1 MSQNTSKP
9 YSFRLNVVLL
19 LLITVNII
27 NTLFPKGMGYNAE
40 DYVGF
45 GYQLSKYINAATI
58 IVMLPSLFQ
67 RIKVFTNMRYM
78 VIMIIVYMMI
88 AYGWGISYNFSAM
101 SRSLMVCLSFI
112 FFEETI
118 EKYKLNSYLLYGY
131 LISFMVNIS
140 YLVITQD
147 RLGMAMDNEGHI
159 GGGQGLANSLIY
171 LFPLIFLVF
180 KDKLSAYL
188 FIFCGIVIFVSMRRT
203 AILTYLLCIPF
214 VSKRISNQISKKA
227 VFVFLILFAAI
238 AFYIVKNYGFVIED
252 RFSDMFEA
260 NDSGYYGSGRTGWWE
275 VLVVKF
281 LENPQ
286 NWLFG
291 FGLGSVAKT
300 MADAGFPFGSAH
312 NDYFEIIFTFG
323 ILGGIFWF
331 SNVWKAFC
339 LFRKTPEKSNK
350 SLLLMF
356 IFSYLLSALASGAF
370 HIISFVGVA
379 LFLNL
384 VNRPSSLTKSNSHK
398 NLNNKQ
404 RTTYF

>member
-78 VIMIIVYMMI
+78 VIMIVIYILI
-88 AYGWGISYNFSAM
+88 AYGWGISYNFSAA
-101 SRSLMVCLSFI
+101 SRALMVCLSFI

-118 EKYKLNSYLLYGY
+118 EKYKLNPFLLYGY
-131 LISFMVNIS
+131 LLTFMANIA

-147 RLGMAMDNEGHI
+147 RLGMAMENEGHI
-159 GGGQGLANSLIY
+159 GGGQGIVKGMI
-171 LFPLIFLVF
+171 FIIPLLFLVL
-180 KDKLSAYL
+180 KDKISAYL
-188 FIFCGIVIFVSMRRT
+188 FVFCGIVIFVSMRRT
-203 AILTYLLCIPF
+203 AILAYLLCIPF
-214 VSKRISNQISKKA
+214 VAKRISNQISKKA
-227 VFVFLILFAAI
+227 VFIFLILLAAI
-238 AFYIVKNYGFVIED
+238 TFYIVKNYGFVIED
-252 RFSDMFEA
+252 RFSDMLEA

-286 NWLFG
+286 NWFFG
-291 FGLGSVAKT
+291 FGLGSVSKT
-300 MADAGFPFGSAH
+300 MADAGFPFGGAH
-312 NDYFEIIFTFG
+312 NDYIEIIFTYG
-323 ILGGIFWF
+323 LIGGFLWF
-331 SNVWKAFC
+331 SSYWKVIKISRLPAYENTRT
-339 LFRKTPEKSNK
+339 LIR
-350 SLLLMF
+350 MGA
-356 IFSYLLSALASGAF
+356 FSYLFYALASGGF
-370 HIISFVGVA
+370 QTIELICLS
-379 LFLNL
+379 LFFNLSLNHY
-384 VNRPSSLTKSNSHK
+384 TKHENTK
-398 NLNNKQ
+398 L
-404 RTTYF
+404 